1 MTQFVSNENKRMLW
15 NIMIDTELFAG
26 LDDKKYKQVIALFEE
41 VMTKM
46 NIDDEKPLKIKNKM
60 VLSEMT
66 SKLRLLK
73 NSKSIL
79 SYDLNPQYKSDY
91 RLLTNE
97 KPDAIDFTDDIH
109 ENTVMEE
116 DLNRL
121 IQSREQI
128 IKEVMTTLPP
138 PKTTETHENEKEIN
152 LLEFLN
158 KDVQTKNEVFKDIK
172 LTCQQLSDGFKKLN
186 VLMEKMESIINV

>member
-1 MTQFVSNENKRMLW
+1 MTTFISNENKQMLW
-15 NIMIDTELFAG
+15 NIMIETDIFAG
-26 LDDKKYKQVIALFEE
+26 VDDNKYRQVVTLFEE
-41 VMTKM
+41 VITKL
-46 NIDDEKPLKIKNKM
+46 NIEDGKQLNIKNKM
-60 VLSEMT
+60 VLTEMT
-66 SKLRLLK
+66 SKLRLIK

-79 SYDLNPQYKSDY
+79 SYELNPQYSSDY
-91 RLLTNE
+91 RLVTNK

-109 ENTVMEE
+109 ENIVVED

-152 LLEFLN
+152 LLQFLN
-158 KDVQTKNEVFKDIK
+158 KDIQTKNEVFKDIK

-186 VLMEKMESIINV
+186 ILMEKMESVINV